1 MKTLLS
7 FLKSSKLNNDL
18 YVAQRNVYLKKYNLL
33 TRIEL
38 NFSEKYFNM
47 SGR

>member
-18 YVAQRNVYLKKYNLL
+18 YVAQRNVYLKKHDLL
-33 TRIEL
+33 MHVGL
-38 NFSEKYFNM
+38 NVGEKYFNV
-47 SGR
+47 S